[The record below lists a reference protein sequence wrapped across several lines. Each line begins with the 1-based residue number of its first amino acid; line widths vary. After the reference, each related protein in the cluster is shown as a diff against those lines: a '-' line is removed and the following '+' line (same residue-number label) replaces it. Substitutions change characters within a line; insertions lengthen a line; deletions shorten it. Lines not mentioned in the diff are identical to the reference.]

1 MEQGHILFVEDSDG
15 DGLPDGDELP
25 DEDGVS
31 VGAASSVYSNISD
44 INFNISSLELEPINY
59 NLIKITLDLDYRI

>member
-1 MEQGHILFVEDSDG
+1 LPHVGDVLPDSDG
-15 DGLPDGDELP
+15 VS
-25 DEDGVS
+25 DGVS
-31 VGAASSVYSNISD
+31 GGESDGDAFSVYSNISD

>member
-1 MEQGHILFVEDSDG
+1 MSPVQTHPGLSGQQLVHVSDG
-15 DGLPDGDELP
+15 DGDGLSDGD
-25 DEDGVS
+25 
-31 VGAASSVYSNISD
+31 AFSVYSNISD

>member
-1 MEQGHILFVEDSDG
+1 VHPSGTSGQQLVHVSDG
-15 DGLPDGDELP
+15 
-25 DEDGVS
+25 DGVS